1 MADAVSAS
9 HRDYNLTDSQFS
21 VPLWACSLQALPHSP
36 PRLILSPSSVLL
48 PSRKW
53 CPQERGA
60 ERGQMGSKRKE
71 LPDQVTIIT
80 GLWVHCQS
88 EWQLKAQQLGQMA
101 YLQLVC

>member
-1 MADAVSAS
+1 M
-9 HRDYNLTDSQFS
+9 
-21 VPLWACSLQALPHSP
+21 
-36 PRLILSPSSVLL
+36 ILSPSSVLL
-48 PSRKW
+48 PSREQ
-53 CPQERGA
+53 CPQERGT
-60 ERGQMGSKRKE
+60 EQGQMGSKRKE